1 MVYFMFDSDPLLN
14 DSFKAFGLIAGLA
27 AAASFEERFAP
38 ITYDVPWWKKTLRV
52 LIGLVL
58 ALAVKEGLKALDVF
72 DVVQITFLLSAVRY
86 FLMVFVVAGL
96 FPLLMKKI
104 KL

>member
-1 MVYFMFDSDPLLN
+1 MWEK
-14 DSFKAFGLIAGLA
+14 FKNSNFSQKFKEG
-27 AAASFEERFAP
+27 
-38 ITYDVPWWKKTLRV
+38 WKRGGAVVTV
-52 LIGLVL
+52 FCLVL